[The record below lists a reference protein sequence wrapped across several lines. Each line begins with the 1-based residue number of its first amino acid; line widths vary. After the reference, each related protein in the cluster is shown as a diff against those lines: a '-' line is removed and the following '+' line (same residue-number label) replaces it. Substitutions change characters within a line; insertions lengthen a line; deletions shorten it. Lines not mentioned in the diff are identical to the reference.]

1 MVENGT
7 YVFTDE
13 ETGALIIY
21 MFEGGSTALSRDSG
35 PMPPGGYQLDTVVVS
50 ARSASFDPYAL
61 GYTTGGDE
69 GGGLGRNRGLVGG
82 AGRGGNNSV
91 ANAGGSGS
99 SGQNST
105 SRPATGSGATLV
117 VNSDTNTVVSQD
129 VIPYAR
135 SITVGFELKGLP
147 PLTAMYLY
155 CNSTIKLSSY
165 VTPTGGSLGGSVITD
180 SHGSATGSFL
190 IPNTST
196 LKIPTGKILFSFGDN
211 SEELA
216 KSYAYAEASFT
227 AHGTI
232 NTEQREI
239 VSPREPEVIRPTVED
254 PWANWNWGDSSDPLA
269 QTFTVSDTV
278 YPNGLFLSSVD
289 LFFAK
294 KDTTL
299 PVFVQLRP
307 TVNGTPSS
315 TVVLPFSQ
323 VFKNPADVFVPD
335 IDEIQNGIGPA
346 TKFTFKAPV
355 YLRPGEY
362 ALIVGSQVNT
372 YELYAS
378 ELGQFELGTTN
389 RILTQP
395 FMGSLFKSQNAS
407 TWTPTQFED
416 LCFRLNQCKFNRGNV
431 NFQLNMNPTS
441 ESTYDLVR
449 LTTQELNFGNLT
461 DIKYSLKSKYRGSN
475 VITDFYSIPSSSNYE
490 MQSTMVASSNADG
503 ALKVTMV
510 NQDENISPVVDLDRV
525 STIVVAND
533 IDAAT
538 TTITD
543 SELLASGGYARAK
556 YITRRVTLASG
567 FDATGL
573 NVSVLVNRRQGTD
586 IKVYYKVLNKY
597 DSTSFD
603 NRTYVEMS
611 RTTLSGDV
619 IFTNSPNSYSEE
631 NYQALDIKYNYGS
644 SVYDDFK
651 VFAIK
656 IVFFTTNQSI
666 VPKIKALR
674 VTAVS

>member
-1 MVENGT
+1 MAEFIPNNENEIFNYFGEFFGSSYIVVEGGT
-7 YVFTDE
+7 ILGYRDNTVLDTVIIGPEQTWTPTYFGYGFPTASLSVS
-13 ETGALIIY
+13 TGGVSGGGG
-21 MFEGGSTALSRDSG
+21 GGSTNTGITSTLPPPASG
-35 PMPPGGYQLDTVVVS
+35 IGT
-50 ARSASFDPYAL
+50 
-61 GYTTGGDE
+61 
-69 GGGLGRNRGLVGG
+69 NLV
-82 AGRGGNNSV
+82 
-91 ANAGGSGS
+91 
-99 SGQNST
+99 
-105 SRPATGSGATLV
+105 L
-117 VNSDTNTVVSQD
+117 NSDTTTIVSQE

-135 SITVGFELKGLP
+135 SITVQFQLKGLP
-147 PLTAMYLY
+147 PLTRMYLY
-155 CNSTIKLSSY
+155 CNNTINLSSY
-165 VTPTGGSLGGSVITD
+165 VTPTGGSLGGAVITD
-180 SHGSATGSFL
+180 SNGSATGSFL
-190 IPNTST
+190 IPNTDS

-211 SEELA
+211 SSELA
-216 KSYAYAEASFT
+216 KSFAYAEAVFT
-227 AHGTI
+227 AHGTL
-232 NTEQREI
+232 NTEQRTI
-239 VSPREPEVIRPTVED
+239 VSTREPEVIRPVIED
-254 PWANWNWGDSSDPLA
+254 PRATWTGDSSDPLA
-269 QTFTVSDTV
+269 QTFTVSDAV

-289 LFFAK
+289 LFFAR

-315 TVVLPFSQ
+315 SVIIPFSQ
-323 VFKNPADVFVPD
+323 VYKNPADVSVPAV
-335 IDEIQNGIGPA
+335 DEIQNGIGPA
-346 TKFTFKAPV
+346 TKFTFSSPV
-355 YLRPGEY
+355 FLRPGEY

-372 YELYAS
+372 YEVYGS
-378 ELGQFELGTTN
+378 ELGQFELGTSN
-389 RILTQP
+389 RILSQP

-441 ESTYDLVR
+441 ESKYDLVK

-461 DIKYSLKSKYRGSN
+461 DIKYALKTKYQGSN
-475 VITDFYSIPSSSNYE
+475 VITDFYSIPAGSNYE

-573 NVSVLVNRRQGTD
+573 NVNVLVNRRQGTN

-619 IFTNSPNSYSEE
+619 IFTNNPDSYSEE

-644 SVYDDFK
+644 AVYDDFK